1 MNRKVACLLSVFW
14 CLTSFSQTLEKD
26 SIALPSSHAPDLKY
40 REDQFYFGVTHS
52 MLQDKPKGFSP
63 RTLSLGV
70 QLGFLRD
77 FPINEKRT
85 IALAPGVGY
94 SYFNLHNNLAVT
106 SNNEFVVMDSY
117 NRNAQNRHYI
127 DFPLELRWRTSTP
140 DSHKFW
146 RVYLGVKASYLLSNR
161 NSTSDELGTS
171 FLQKNKVNLN
181 KWTYSMYVSAGFNT
195 WNVYLSYGLN
205 TIYKDNLIENEPN
218 KLRYFNAGLMFY
230 IL

>member
-1 MNRKVACLLSVFW
+1 MNRKVVCLLGFFW
-14 CLTSFSQTLEKD
+14 ALTSFSQTVDTD
-26 SIALPSSHAPDLKY
+26 SIMLPSKHTPDLKY
-40 REDQFYFGVTHS
+40 REDQFYFGITHS
-52 MLQDKPKGFSP
+52 ILQDKPAGFSP

-70 QLGFLRD
+70 QFGFLRD

-85 IALAPGVGY
+85 IAIAPGVGY
-94 SYFNLHNNLAVT
+94 SYLNLNNNLAVKT
-106 SNNEFVVMDSY
+106 SNEFVVMDDY
-117 NRNAQNRHYI
+117 NKNSQNRHYI

-146 RVYLGVKASYLLSNR
+146 RAYVGVKASYLLTNKN
-161 NSTSDELGTS
+161 NSSDDVGTS
-171 FLQKNKVNLN
+171 FLQKNTVNLN

-195 WNVYLSYGLN
+195 WNLHISYGLN
-205 TIYKDNLIENEPN
+205 TIYKENLLEGDSN

>member
-14 CLTSFSQTLEKD
+14 CLTGFSQALEKD
-26 SIALPSSHAPDLKY
+26 SIVLPSSHAPDLKY

-52 MLQDKPKGFSP
+52 ILQDKPKGFSP

-70 QLGFLRD
+70 QFGFLRD
-77 FPINEKRT
+77 FPINESRT
-85 IALAPGVGY
+85 IAIAPGVGY
-94 SYFNLHNNLAVT
+94 SYFNLHNNLAVMP
-106 SNNEFVVMDSY
+106 SNEFVIMESY

-146 RVYLGVKASYLLSNR
+146 RVYVGLKASYLLTNK

-171 FLQKNKVNLN
+171 FLQKNTVNLN

-195 WNVYLSYGLN
+195 WNLHVSYGLN
-205 TIYKDNLIENEPN
+205 NIYKDNLFEGDSN